1 MSALVIND
9 VDEQIYLLNMMELGA
24 TVFRG
29 PDAGEWARLIE
40 TGLPILADL
49 SLKRS
54 GHLTTTLLKLQGAA
68 SSDDRAGLVNEL
80 LTEYVRLFVAGRG
93 GVVAAPYES
102 CHVGGRAAVMSGASL
117 AMRDRLAAAGLEVS
131 LDSNEPPDHIALELE
146 YLYHLLSSAWT
157 GGDGALEAEGR
168 AFAGQVMLPWVRR
181 FREALLA
188 GDPHPVYIHCA
199 DLTVGLLETVSA

>member
-1 MSALVIND
+1 VSAPVIND
-9 VDEQIYLLNMMELGA
+9 VDEQIYLLNTIELA
-24 TVFRG
+24 AAVFRG
-29 PDAGEWARLIE
+29 PDADGWAGLIE
-40 TGLPILADL
+40 AGLPFMADL
-49 SLKRS
+49 SLKRP

-68 SSDDRAGLVNEL
+68 SSADRAGLVHEL

-102 CHVGGRAAVMSGASL
+102 CHGGGKAAVMGESAL
-117 AMRDRLAAAGLEVS
+117 AMRNRLAAAGLEIA

-157 GGDGALEAEGR
+157 GADGALEAEGR

-188 GDPHPVYIHCA
+188 GEPHPVYEHVA
-199 DLTVGLLETVSA
+199 DLTVGLLEAVST